1 MNRLEKRLQAPC
13 VIMNA
18 IIDPEVY
25 QIATKMS
32 RVDARQEDGL
42 DRLMLILD
50 EHFKPNTFIRKVA
63 LWHEFRRLEKT
74 PEMTWTSY
82 LKKMKKTRTHLS
94 NLGLTINDE
103 LYCIA
108 LINESNLDAAGKLNV
123 ESIARNADKDN
134 ELKVNNTEGHRGR
147 RARRTCGSRGGR

>member
-1 MNRLEKRLQAPC
+1 MAPPEDETLPSGSLLGGSNETTLGFNTTRTTYHMKDIEPPKLKSTRYDDYHRWKIGIKWWADLNRLEKRLQAPY

-25 QIATKMS
+25 EIATKMS

-63 LWHEFRRLEKT
+63 RV
-74 PEMTWTSY
+74 PTSRKDSGDD
-82 LKKMKKTRTHLS
+82 LDILFEE
-94 NLGLTINDE
+94 DE
-103 LYCIA
+103 E
-108 LINESNLDAAGKLNV
+108 NQN
-123 ESIARNADKDN
+123 
-134 ELKVNNTEGHRGR
+134 
-147 RARRTCGSRGGR
+147 